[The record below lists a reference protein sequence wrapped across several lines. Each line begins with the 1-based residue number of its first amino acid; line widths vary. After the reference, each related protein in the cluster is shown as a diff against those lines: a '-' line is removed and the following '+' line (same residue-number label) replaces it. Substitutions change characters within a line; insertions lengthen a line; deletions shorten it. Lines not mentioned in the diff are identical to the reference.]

1 MRAQRAFILDIPF
14 PLKHNNPEASA
25 PSHRLQPRVKYVV
38 KLMLLWDMHVP
49 NCNFDR
55 KSSLLVVHPSRLFY
69 ERDLALPADDIE
81 IEADFV
87 EGLCLHDRGAL
98 QEGGEDGAEEHHF
111 YAMVSCGTFSFIR
124 GQATTSN
131 VSLHDRKA

>member
-25 PSHRLQPRVKYVV
+25 LSHRLQPRVKYVV
-38 KLMLLWDMHVP
+38 KVMLLWDMQVP
-49 NCNFDR
+49 KCNVDC
-55 KSSLLVVHPSRLFY
+55 KSSLLVVQPSRLFD
-69 ERDLALPADDIE
+69 ESDLALPADDFE

-87 EGLCLHDRGAL
+87 EGICLHDRGAL

-111 YAMVSCGTFSFIR
+111 YAMVSYGSLSFIC
-124 GQATTSN
+124 G
-131 VSLHDRKA
+131 